1 MGRLD
6 GKVAVI
12 TGAGSG
18 IGRETALLFAR
29 EGAKIVVADYASEAG
44 EATVRQIGE
53 KGGDALFIKTDVS
66 QASDVERMVKATV
79 EKYGRI
85 DILYNNA
92 GVLGEVAFVGD
103 ATEDDWDRL
112 MSINLKGTFLCSKYA
127 VREMIK
133 GGSGVIVNTAS
144 AMGFVGL
151 PGNAAYSAAKGG
163 IIQLTRTLALEY
175 ASSNIRVNCL
185 CAGWVDTP
193 MNLKLGERIINWTV
207 RETPM
212 KRWAKPEEIAQAA
225 LYLASDESSFV
236 TGAAL
241 VIDGG
246 WTAK

>member
-6 GKVAVI
+6 RKVAVI

-18 IGRETALLFAR
+18 IGIETALLFAR

-163 IIQLTRTLALEY
+163 IIQLTRTMALEY

>member
-79 EKYGRI
+79 EKYGRL

-103 ATEDDWDRL
+103 ATEDNWNRL

-133 GGSGVIVNTAS
+133 GGGGAIVNTAS

-163 IIQLTRTLALEY
+163 IIQLTRTMALEY
-175 ASSNIRVNCL
+175 ASGNIRVNCL

-193 MNLKLGERIINWTV
+193 MNLKLEERIINWTV

-236 TGAAL
+236 TGTAL

>member
-133 GGSGVIVNTAS
+133 GGGGVIVNTAS

-163 IIQLTRTLALEY
+163 IIQLTRTMALEY

>member
-163 IIQLTRTLALEY
+163 IIQLTRTMALEY

>member
-6 GKVAVI
+6 RKVAVI

-163 IIQLTRTLALEY
+163 IIQLTRTMALEY

>member
-18 IGRETALLFAR
+18 IGRETAILFAR

-44 EATVRQIGE
+44 EATVCQIGE

-133 GGSGVIVNTAS
+133 GGGGVIVNTAS

-163 IIQLTRTLALEY
+163 IIQLTRTMALEY

-193 MNLKLGERIINWTV
+193 MNLKLEERIINWTV

-236 TGAAL
+236 TGTAL